1 MAFERKMISIFERLP
16 KISFY
21 ARTRGWHFVLAWC
34 HRITGILLVV
44 LVWFHIFFFSSTY
57 GPGGAHVKS
66 QGFGSLA
73 FSLLRWILA
82 IPIIFHAFN
91 GGRLILYEIY
101 MNRDEGIMLRWMAG
115 LSILYLGILG
125 LLMLMHNQTVS
136 PFVYWLAMTV
146 GGLVLAYG
154 LGAKIWKL
162 GHSFFWT
169 SQRLI
174 AVFLIVM
181 IPGYLLFMP
190 LNPAAGLVPGPVIKG
205 IQRYFVQ
212 TVYLGLLVVTL
223 YHGGYGIWS
232 LVSDYLSSRF
242 LRTGLALMVML
253 LMLILCLLGVRAV
266 LGI

>member
-1 MAFERKMISIFERLP
+1 MALERKMISIFDRLP

-21 ARTRGWHFVLAWC
+21 AQTRGWHFVLAWC

-44 LVWFHIFFFSSTY
+44 LVWFHIFFFSSPY
-57 GPGGAHVKS
+57 IPGGVQAKT

-73 FSLLRWILA
+73 FSLLRWILV

-101 MNRDEGIMLRWMAG
+101 GRRDEGMMLRWMVG
-115 LSILYLGILG
+115 LSIIYLAILG
-125 LLMLMHNQTVS
+125 LLVLMHNQTVS
-136 PFVYWLAMTV
+136 PFVYWLTMAV

-154 LGAKIWKL
+154 LGAKIWTL
-162 GHSFFWT
+162 GHSFFWK

-174 AVFLIVM
+174 AVFLIAV

-190 LNPAAGLVPGPVIKG
+190 LNPTAGPVPGLVIEG
-205 IQRYFVQ
+205 IQRYFIQ
-212 TVYLGLLVVTL
+212 AVYFGLLVGTL

-242 LRTGLALMVML
+242 LRTGLALMVIL
-253 LMLILCLLGVRAV
+253 VMLIFCLLGLRAI